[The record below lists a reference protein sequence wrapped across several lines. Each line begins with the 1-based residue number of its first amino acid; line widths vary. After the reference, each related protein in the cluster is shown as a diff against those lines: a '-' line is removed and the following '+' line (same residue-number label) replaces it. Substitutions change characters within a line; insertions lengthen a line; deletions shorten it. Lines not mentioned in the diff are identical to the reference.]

1 MPRQARF
8 IVPDIALHVIQRGHN
23 RNACFSHD
31 TDRLVYLTNLAELLR
46 KTGCAL
52 HAYCLM
58 SNHIHMLVT
67 PPNAHACA
75 TLMRNLGQRY
85 AQYFNRRYGRTG
97 ALWEGRYRSCLVDSA
112 AYVLACYRYIERN
125 PVRAAMVSSPGA
137 YRWSSFEGN
146 SGRVANKLLTPHV
159 EYAALGAEEGS
170 RQRAY
175 AQMLDAADDPGFLTA
190 IRDATNGGLA
200 LVDAGLKAKLEA
212 QSGRRLEH
220 KKSGPTPAPE
230 RPALDTL
237 SLELGF

>member
-1 MPRQARF
+1 MRSTS
-8 IVPDIALHVIQRGHN
+8 IA
-23 RNACFSHD
+23 
-31 TDRLVYLTNLAELLR
+31 
-46 KTGCAL
+46 
-52 HAYCLM
+52 
-58 SNHIHMLVT
+58 
-67 PPNAHACA
+67 A
-75 TLMRNLGQRY
+75 TKGRV
-85 AQYFNRRYGRTG
+85 RYGRDDIAPASSIRQRTSSP
-97 ALWEGRYRSCLVDSA
+97 AIAISSA
-112 AYVLACYRYIERN
+112 TR
-125 PVRAAMVSSPGA
+125 VRAAMVSSPGA

-175 AQMLDAADDPGFLTA
+175 AQMLNAADDPGFLTA
-190 IRDATNGGLA
+190 IRDATDGGLA